1 MRKIRWPML
10 LCILALC
17 AGVARATS
25 FSFTGTLATPETPV
39 FFTLGLSG
47 PPQSVTLQTYGFGG
61 GTNAAGTPI
70 PAGGTDD
77 FVGIFS
83 GTGPGAAI
91 LTDGSG
97 NPYGDSLYLG
107 LRFPGC
113 PSANSVSDFG
123 DTHCGDERMT
133 IPSLGAGVYTV
144 VLSDGNYFPAAA
156 NEIGGT
162 GTLADGFF
170 DFTGATYNPD
180 GTITTPGQFCNIF
193 DLNTGIPCPANAPT
207 LTDPQGNGAW
217 ALDILSSGNAT
228 VNAVPEPGTLLL
240 LGTGLLG
247 LAHLRRRRRGAA

>member
-1 MRKIRWPML
+1 MQRIKRLML
-10 LCILALC
+10 LCVLTLC
-17 AGVARATS
+17 ACVARADD
-25 FSFTGTLATPETPV
+25 FSFTGTFVTPETPV

-61 GTNAAGTPI
+61 GTNVAGTSI

-83 GTGPGAAI
+83 GTGPSAAI

-107 LRFPGC
+107 LSFPGC
-113 PSANSVSDFG
+113 PPATAVSDFG
-123 DTHCGDERMT
+123 DTPCGDERMK
-133 IPSLGAGVYTV
+133 IPSLPAGVYTI

-156 NEIGGT
+156 HEIGGT

-170 DFTGATYNPD
+170 DFTGAAYNTD
-180 GTITTPGQFCNIF
+180 GTIATPGQFCNIF
-193 DLNTGIPCPANAPT
+193 DLNTGKPCPANAPT
-207 LTDPQGNGAW
+207 LTDLQGNGAW
-217 ALDILSSGNAT
+217 ALDILTSGSAT
-228 VNAVPEPGTLLL
+228 VTPEPGTLLL

-247 LAHLRRRRRGAA
+247 IAGLRKRRSGAA